1 MQMKEAVL
9 SLQNKTNPLEREQ
22 SCLWVFE
29 AIREKFSRSMSRNAV
44 AIHFLNCLNK
54 SVGVGLQT
62 VHLGYTLTR

>member
-44 AIHFLNCLNK
+44 AIFDFYKIN
-54 SVGVGLQT
+54 VI
-62 VHLGYTLTR
+62 